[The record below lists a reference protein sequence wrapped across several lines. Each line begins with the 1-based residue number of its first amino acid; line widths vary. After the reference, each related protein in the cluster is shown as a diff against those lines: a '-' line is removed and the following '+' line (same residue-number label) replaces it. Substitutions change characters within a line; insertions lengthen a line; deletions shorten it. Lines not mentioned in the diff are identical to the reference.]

1 MIISASKLS
10 KYYGNRKVLDN
21 FDISCSASEI
31 CGLIGVNG
39 AGKTTIFKI
48 LFGLLKPD
56 SGNFKID
63 SSKKKSIGGIIE
75 KPALYEY
82 LNAYQNLYLFAKIQ
96 NALTDPEYLNNL
108 LQKIGLPLDRKDPV
122 RNFSLGMK
130 QRLGIAISL
139 LNNPECLVLDE
150 PFSGLD
156 PLGISALK
164 KLIVELARKDKLAII
179 ISSHNIHEISK
190 ICDTLYIIKNGALI
204 NKGETQDIIN
214 QNTDTFS
221 VCGLNLSSSKILKK
235 YNLNE
240 NNNCITIKIG
250 DENISDILQ
259 KLHEEGVK
267 ITSCIPEINMDKLF
281 KIEPR

>member
-1 MIISASKLS
+1 MIISANKLS
-10 KYYGNRKVLDN
+10 KYYSNRKVLDN

-56 SGNFKID
+56 SGNFKIE

-96 NALTDPEYLNNL
+96 KAPTDSEYLNNL

-164 KLIVELARKDKLAII
+164 KLIVELAKKDKLAII

-221 VCGLNLSSSKILKK
+221 VCGLNLSSSKLLKK

-259 KLHEEGVK
+259 KLHEEGVT

-281 KIEPR
+281 KI